1 MYGFI
6 LCFVVF
12 YAVLIPRFQRIKP
25 TLSRLGSNKISMP
38 NRLIETWLLVTAT
51 LFPMNT
57 VLRARKSDWDLHES
71 LSFLALILGV
81 ALGMVADMTKL

>member
-1 MYGFI
+1 MYGFV
-6 LCFVVF
+6 LSFVIF
-12 YAVLIPRFQRIKP
+12 YALLVPRFQKIKP
-25 TLSRLGSNKISMP
+25 TLTKLGSNQISMP

-57 VLRARKSDWDLHES
+57 VLNARKSDYDLKES

-81 ALGMVADMTKL
+81 ILGMVADVSH